1 MRVWARTERAGTFVV
16 KYGLAEAALDQTSAV
31 ATTTLEHDYTGWVS
45 LEKLKAGTTYY
56 YQVYVND
63 LPSGPAGRFLTLPD

>member
-45 LEKLKAGTTYY
+45 LG
-56 YQVYVND
+56 
-63 LPSGPAGRFLTLPD
+63 S